1 MVLFFPRGTT
11 LIHQSDGFVVAE
23 LKKENNFLAY
33 LTVLGLDSKHK
44 MIKIFLVGFDLKSLR
59 INMLYP
65 AKMPGRIERTAGSI
79 KITLP
84 KKRTARLICLS
95 Q

>member
-1 MVLFFPRGTT
+1 MVPFFPRGTT
-11 LIHQSDGFVVAE
+11 LIHQSDGFVVAG
-23 LKKENNFLAY
+23 LRKENNSLAY
-33 LTVLGLDSKHK
+33 LTVLGLDGEHK
-44 MIKIFLVGFDLKSLR
+44 TIEVPLVGFDLKSLQ

-65 AKMPGRIERTAGSI
+65 ARMPGRIERTAGSI
-79 KITLP
+79 EITLA

>member
-11 LIHQSDGFVVAE
+11 LIHQSDGFVVAG

-33 LTVLGLDSKHK
+33 LSVFRLDSKHK
-44 MIKIFLVGFDLKSLR
+44 TIKIPLVRFDLKSLR

-65 AKMPGRIERTAGSI
+65 AKMPGRIERAARSI
-79 KITLP
+79 EITLP